1 MPIPCTPRHVS
12 HHRNALLTHGV
23 ILAVALTGSAALVQT
38 APASAASRCSPP
50 GEPMSSATA
59 RADRSN
65 GSEVTEYLPDG
76 GYRVTRC
83 NRDGSLRVSQTVSP
97 IADPDGGT
105 VLVPTERAAP
115 GVRVAALYGDP
126 SERKWAA
133 EFRRTRAQR
142 AAAVLPP
149 TSGVVPSDSAA
160 APADDVGAKTDSTL
174 GTTAAA
180 GAECTAGQYAFWP
193 GAWTGR
199 WYSYAA
205 NRSRFNYNDNII
217 ASIVAGHRAWDTTY
231 NSCGYADITNLTSSY
246 AGSSTATAHTSPD
259 GTSVVDRG
267 DLVGV
272 GCAGALACTW
282 LFPNGSGVAT
292 ETDQRYNEALSFSTV
307 GAAGAYDYQAVATHE
322 SGHSIG
328 LDHANSSSALTMY
341 YAIAAGATQA
351 RTLARGDV
359 LGLRTRYP

>member
-1 MPIPCTPRHVS
+1 MLIPCTPRHTS
-12 HHRNALLTHGV
+12 HYRNALLARGV
-23 ILAVALTGSAALVQT
+23 ILAVAFTGSAALVQT

-50 GEPMSSATA
+50 DEPMSSATA
-59 RADRSN
+59 RADRSD

-83 NRDGSLRVSQTVSP
+83 NKDGSLRVSQTVSP
-97 IADPDGGT
+97 IADPDGGM
-105 VLVPTERAAP
+105 VLVPTERAEP

-133 EFRRTRAQR
+133 EFRRTRGER

-149 TSGVVPSDSAA
+149 TSAVVPADGAA
-160 APADDVGAKTDSTL
+160 ALADDANAATAMVG
-174 GTTAAA
+174 TAAA
-180 GAECTAGQYAFWP
+180 GADCTAGQYAFWP
-193 GAWTGR
+193 GMWAGR
-199 WYSYAA
+199 WYSYTA

-217 ASIVAGHRAWDTTY
+217 TSVVAGHRAWDTTY

-282 LFPNGSGVAT
+282 LFPNGSGVAV
-292 ETDQRYNEALSFSTV
+292 ETDQRFNAALPFSTV

-328 LDHANSSSALTMY
+328 LDHANSSSALTMF

-359 LGLRTRYP
+359 LGLRARYP